1 VNLGGAFSMS
11 RVLVTGAAGFIGGN
25 LLNSLISAGIEAKG
39 IDNFSGYYD
48 PSMKKKRIKSLE
60 IGNHIIDIDI
70 EDKVSVRAIF
80 DNFKPTSVIHL
91 AAQGGVRAS
100 RTNPEPYISTNQ
112 IGFLNVLR
120 ATEEIRADKFI
131 YASSSSVY
139 SESKS
144 KLFSEDEKLS
154 APKSLYGLSK
164 LSNEIIASHF
174 PKTNTKRIGL
184 RFFTVY
190 GPWGRPDMAI
200 YRLLASSRLELPF
213 KLTANL
219 DVERDFTYVSD
230 VSKIILE
237 LINQQGAMHESEIF
251 NVAGGQPFS
260 LKALLSILEE
270 LKISVEIVRGE
281 TDPLDVLRTHASIQ
295 KIADWG
301 FTIPNTSLLSGVN
314 ATWEW
319 VNSQKEAD
327 LRAWLEY

>member
-1 VNLGGAFSMS
+1 VNLGGDFTMAG
-11 RVLVTGAAGFIGGN
+11 VLVTGAAGFIGGN
-25 LLNSLISAGIEAKG
+25 LLASLIDAGIDAKG

-48 PSMKKKRIKSLE
+48 PSMKKKRIENLG

-70 EDKVSVRAIF
+70 EDKVSLRDIF
-80 DNFKPTSVIHL
+80 RTYKPTSVIHL

-100 RTNPEPYISTNQ
+100 RANPEPYISTNQ
-112 IGFLNVLR
+112 IGFLNVLK

-139 SESKS
+139 GDSNS

-164 LSNEIIASHF
+164 LSNEIIANHF

-190 GPWGRPDMAI
+190 GPWGRPDMAV
-200 YRLLASSRLELPF
+200 YRLLVSSKLGLPF

-237 LINQQGAMHESEIF
+237 FINQQRVMHESEVF
-251 NVAGGQPFS
+251 NVAGGKPFS

-270 LKISVEIVRGE
+270 LKIPVEIVRGE
-281 TDPLDVLRTHASIQ
+281 TDPLDVLRTHASTQ
-295 KIADWG
+295 KISDRG
-301 FTIPNTSLLSGVN
+301 FTIPNTSLLSGVS

-319 VNSQKEAD
+319 INSQKEVD
-327 LRAWLEY
+327 LKAWLEY